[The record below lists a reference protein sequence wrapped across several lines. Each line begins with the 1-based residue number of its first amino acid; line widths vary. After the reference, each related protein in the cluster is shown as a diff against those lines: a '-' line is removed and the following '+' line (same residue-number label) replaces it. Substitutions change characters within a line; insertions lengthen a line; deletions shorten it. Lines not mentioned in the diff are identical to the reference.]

1 MKKLKEMIK
10 EGQESKPPVNYLVI
24 FLFAGHGMIKE
35 GAQVLL
41 YNEFDENT
49 GYYKMFKAEETIR
62 QWAAQFQNSYF
73 MGIFACCRQLYNS
86 DTMEGN
92 YSKIQLQNAD
102 KTLQEKRD
110 SYEEKIKEIMSK
122 LEELKAK

>member
-1 MKKLKEMIK
+1 
-10 EGQESKPPVNYLVI
+10 
-24 FLFAGHGMIKE
+24 
-35 GAQVLL
+35 
-41 YNEFDENT
+41 
-49 GYYKMFKAEETIR
+49 
-62 QWAAQFQNSYF
+62 

-110 SYEEKIKEIMSK
+110 SYEEKIKEIMAK

>member
-1 MKKLKEMIK
+1 M
-10 EGQESKPPVNYLVI
+10 NYLVI

-62 QWAAQFQNSYF
+62 QWAAQF
-73 MGIFACCRQLYNS
+73 
-86 DTMEGN
+86 
-92 YSKIQLQNAD
+92 
-102 KTLQEKRD
+102 
-110 SYEEKIKEIMSK
+110 
-122 LEELKAK
+122 